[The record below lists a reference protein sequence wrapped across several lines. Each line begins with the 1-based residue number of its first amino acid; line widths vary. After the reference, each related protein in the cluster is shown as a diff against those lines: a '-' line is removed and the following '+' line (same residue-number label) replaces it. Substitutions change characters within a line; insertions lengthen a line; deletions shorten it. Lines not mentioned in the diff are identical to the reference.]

1 MLSLLFIIPI
11 IGSMILILSK
21 NEFKMKIIALNT
33 SLINL
38 VLSLIL
44 WIQFDENSHE
54 FQFVQEWSSIGFCH
68 FHVGVDGIS
77 LFFIILTTFIT
88 TISILAS
95 WSSIKKNLK
104 YFLIAFLIMESL
116 LIGVF
121 IVLDLLLFY
130 ITFES
135 SLIPM
140 VLIIGI
146 FGSGKRKIKAVF
158 YLFLYTLAGSFL
170 MLLSILF
177 ILSITGTT
185 DLQSLYLIQFSANPQ
200 YIIWL
205 GFLLAFSIKTPL
217 VPLHVW
223 LNFAH
228 TNAPLGGSIILAG
241 VLLKLAI
248 YGFIRIMPIFPEA
261 HIYFTPMVVTFSL
274 ISIIYASFS
283 TLRQIDI
290 KSIVA
295 YSSIPHMSVCLLGL
309 FSNTVQGIEGALF
322 LSLAHGLTSPALF
335 ILVTLLYDRHG
346 TRVIKYYKGLV
357 TSMPIFTIFFFIFT
371 LANMGTPLTANWI
384 GEFLSFMGAFQMNP
398 ILTTI
403 AGFSMVIS
411 AGYSIW
417 FFNRVSSKWD
427 QKFL

>member
-1 MLSLLFIIPI
+1 
-11 IGSMILILSK
+11 MILILSK
-21 NEFKMKIIALNT
+21 NESKMKIIALNT

-140 VLIIGI
+140 ALIIGI

-158 YLFLYTLAGSFL
+158 YLFLYTLAGSFF

-205 GFLLAFSIKTPL
+205 GFLVALAVKTPL
-217 VPLHVW
+217 FPLHIW
-223 LNFAH
+223 LPEAH
-228 TNAPLGGSIILAG
+228 VNAPLSGSIFLASI
-241 VLLKLAI
+241 LLKLAV
-248 YGFIRIMPIFPEA
+248 YGFIRILPIFPDA
-261 HIYFTPMVVTFSL
+261 HVFFTPLVYTLAL
-274 ISIIYASFS
+274 ISIIYSSFT
-283 TLRQIDI
+283 TLRQIDT
-290 KSIVA
+290 KKIVA
-295 YSSIPHMSVCLLGL
+295 YSSIGHIYH
-309 FSNTVQGIEGALF
+309 FS
-322 LSLAHGLTSPALF
+322 P
-335 ILVTLLYDRHG
+335 
-346 TRVIKYYKGLV
+346 KY
-357 TSMPIFTIFFFIFT
+357 
-371 LANMGTPLTANWI
+371 
-384 GEFLSFMGAFQMNP
+384 
-398 ILTTI
+398 
-403 AGFSMVIS
+403 
-411 AGYSIW
+411 
-417 FFNRVSSKWD
+417 
-427 QKFL
+427 